1 MLQLVA
7 RATCVRPLA
16 SRCRVVSRA
25 AAPFSAAVSRPEQ
38 NAADVRDL
46 LRTRLSLTEAELDKT
61 MRHGARC
68 ARAKIEPKLDWLQTR
83 LDLNAAQLG
92 KLVRKDPTLLTKSIL
107 SMDSNRD
114 WLQRFL
120 GPDEAH
126 KLRKVVLRCPSALY
140 YSLEDKIEP
149 LLENLS
155 ERLDLKNV
163 KQLRKMVVTHPPLLS
178 YSFENKIAP
187 LLQWL
192 QERKEWQGRATTTR
206 LELDDAELRAVI
218 TGNPGILGASVEDN
232 LERKLAFFVREA
244 GVSRSELRDHV
255 VKAPGILTR
264 SLNRYRARLEEAR
277 RESTPAFVSDTS
289 RAAAAL
295 GAVRAGLDAGRA
307 ADIVSNQLNTLADA
321 MHTLEVA
328 HQLALIEAAIK
339 ALSHRERWEMKATDA
354 NSLRPRDWQWLRQ
367 QLSATPQQLRDA
379 GLEGAAELEAAARG
393 RVANAIGE
401 EMKGRTKNPGVF
413 LIEKSTKSN

>member
-83 LDLNAAQLG
+83 MDLNAAQLG

-264 SLNRYRARLEEAR
+264 SLNRYRARLEACRAAGVESHVLSCATATDEKFCKRAGIDPEALAAIR
-277 RESTPAFVSDTS
+277 DRDAPPATDGPLALPADNGDVPKVAVGGGPVALEALGPIVINTDGTTALITNWPEMTPAEQANTRRVIVA
-289 RAAAAL
+289 RNKQRLAKLKAAA
-295 GAVRAGLDAGRA
+295 G
-307 ADIVSNQLNTLADA
+307 
-321 MHTLEVA
+321 
-328 HQLALIEAAIK
+328 
-339 ALSHRERWEMKATDA
+339 
-354 NSLRPRDWQWLRQ
+354 
-367 QLSATPQQLRDA
+367 
-379 GLEGAAELEAAARG
+379 EL
-393 RVANAIGE
+393 
-401 EMKGRTKNPGVF
+401 
-413 LIEKSTKSN
+413 

>member
-1 MLQLVA
+1 M
-7 RATCVRPLA
+7 
-16 SRCRVVSRA
+16 
-25 AAPFSAAVSRPEQ
+25 
-38 NAADVRDL
+38 RDL

-83 LDLNAAQLG
+83 LDLDAAQLG

-178 YSFENKIAP
+178 YSFEKKIAP

-192 QERKEWQGRATTTR
+192 QERKEWQGRATTMR

-264 SLNRYRARLEEAR
+264 SLNRYRARLEAC
-277 RESTPAFVSDTS
+277 
-289 RAAAAL
+289 RAAGVESHVLSCATAPDDKFCKRAGIDPEALAAIRDRDAATDGPLALPAGNGDVPKVAVGGGPVALEAL
-295 GAVRAGLDAGRA
+295 GP
-307 ADIVSNQLNTLADA
+307 IVINTNG
-321 MHTLEVA
+321 TT
-328 HQLALIEAAIK
+328 ALITN
-339 ALSHRERWEMKATDA
+339 WPDM
-354 NSLRPRDWQWLRQ
+354 
-367 QLSATPQQLRDA
+367 TPTEQETTRRVIIARNAKRLA
-379 GLEGAAELEAAARG
+379 KLKAAA
-393 RVANAIGE
+393 GE
-401 EMKGRTKNPGVF
+401 
-413 LIEKSTKSN
+413 L